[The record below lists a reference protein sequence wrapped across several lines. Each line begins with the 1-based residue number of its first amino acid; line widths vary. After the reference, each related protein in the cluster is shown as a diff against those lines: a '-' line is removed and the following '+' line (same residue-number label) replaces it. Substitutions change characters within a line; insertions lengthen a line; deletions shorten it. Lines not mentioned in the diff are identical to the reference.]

1 MPPGGS
7 FYHNRIPIVVVP
19 HFRNTGA
26 IQARQTT
33 QVAVRFVLF
42 IRITCFFLES
52 VMPKSE
58 KRRFYGSVTVSER
71 GQVVI
76 PVKARR
82 DFEIK
87 AGDKLLVVGDL
98 DRGIAMAKQSMVMGY
113 MEEMSSLLHAAE
125 EDEE

>member
-1 MPPGGS
+1 
-7 FYHNRIPIVVVP
+7 
-19 HFRNTGA
+19 
-26 IQARQTT
+26 
-33 QVAVRFVLF
+33 
-42 IRITCFFLES
+42 
-52 VMPKSE
+52 MPKSE